1 MKKDLYQK
9 IIDYIIENQNKFY
22 RLAYSYTRNQED
34 ALDVVQNSVCKA
46 LEHYEELK
54 NENAVNTWIYRIV
67 VNESLRTIK
76 ENKKHDLFKNSAE
89 SENVYEERRFDVQD
103 DLYEQ
108 INRLDKDT
116 QTIIKL
122 RFYEDLALQQIADIM
137 EMNLN
142 TVKAKL
148 YRGLQALK
156 VSMKE
161 DSI

>member
-89 SENVYEERRFDVQD
+89 SEKVYEERRFDVQD